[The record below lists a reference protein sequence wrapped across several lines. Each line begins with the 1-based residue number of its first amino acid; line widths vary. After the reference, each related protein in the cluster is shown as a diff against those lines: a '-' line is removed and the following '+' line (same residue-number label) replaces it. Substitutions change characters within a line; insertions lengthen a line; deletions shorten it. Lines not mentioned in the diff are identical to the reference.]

1 MNREE
6 FFKKIE
12 DMGFHIE
19 YDQHFLYVLDKDNFK
34 LASISTIYKY
44 HFSFHHAGLLVQNDL
59 NISAFINL
67 VTEFVCSGAERREKK
82 RDCLKELCSDR
93 CERMKVFIVMDTTEN
108 TGRQSIIGAFES
120 LKKAKAA
127 LADYVLNTEADRIEP
142 CYVDI
147 AEFEVE
153 E

>member
-1 MNREE
+1 MNIDE

-67 VTEFVCSGAERREKK
+67 VTEFVCSGADRKKEKK
-82 RDCLKELCSDR
+82 YCLRHRYLSHPSDSSFLSVSKEDGFMYLGGYFQTHRVQTKFTQREIEKMKKEYDTDFSD
-93 CERMKVFIVMDTTEN
+93 
-108 TGRQSIIGAFES
+108 FE
-120 LKKAKAA
+120 L
-127 LADYVLNTEADRIEP
+127 IE
-142 CYVDI
+142 VK
-147 AEFEVE
+147 E
-153 E
+153 

>member
-1 MNREE
+1 MTD
-6 FFKKIE
+6 FFKKIN
-12 DMGFHIE
+12 DMGFHID
-19 YDQHFLYVLDKDNFK
+19 YDQYFLYVLDKDNFL
-34 LASISTIYKY
+34 LASISTVYKY
-44 HFSFHHAGLLVQNDL
+44 QFQFHHSGLLDKSDSNV
-59 NISAFINL
+59 SAFINL
-67 VTEFVCSGAERREKK
+67 VTEFVLSGAERKEREKK

-108 TGRQSIIGAFES
+108 TGRQSIIGVFES
-120 LKKAKAA
+120 LEKAKAA
-127 LADYVLNTEADRIEP
+127 LADHVLNTEVDRIEP